1 MSSKT
6 KILVMKKKDVIY
18 TGIFAAFA
26 IIFII
31 LLFMMFRP
39 SAEKVSG
46 SRKNLYTPG
55 VYTTQITLNNN
66 AMNLEV
72 RVDESHI
79 NSIDLVYLSESAS
92 AMFPLMQPT
101 LDNLEAQ
108 ICQSQSTDDI
118 YYEASSQY
126 TSQMLLE
133 AINDALETAASKAS

>member
-18 TGIFAAFA
+18 TGIFAVFA
-26 IIFII
+26 IIFIV
-31 LLFMMFRP
+31 LLVMMFRP
-39 SAEKVSG
+39 SSG
-46 SRKNLYTPG
+46 KTTSSGTPYTPG
-55 VYTTQITLNNN
+55 VYTTRLTLNNN

-92 AMFPLMQPT
+92 AMFPMMKPAV
-101 LDNLEAQ
+101 DNLEAQ
-108 ICQSQSTDDI
+108 ICQSQSLDDI

-126 TSQMLLE
+126 TSQLLLD
-133 AINDALETAASKAS
+133 AIKNALETAASKAS

>member
-6 KILVMKKKDVIY
+6 KIFVMKKKDVIY
-18 TGIFAAFA
+18 TGIFAVFA

-31 LLFMMFRP
+31 LLVIMFRP
-39 SAEKVSG
+39 AARKDSG
-46 SRKNLYTPG
+46 RTKSLYTPG
-55 VYTTQITLNNN
+55 VYTTQLTLNNN

-79 NSIDLVYLSESAS
+79 NSIGLVYISESAA

-108 ICQSQSTDDI
+108 ICESQSTKDV

-133 AINDALETAASKAS
+133 AINHALETAASKA

>member
-18 TGIFAAFA
+18 TGIFAVFA

-31 LLFMMFRP
+31 LLVMMFRP
-39 SAEKVSG
+39 SGKKTSVSQK
-46 SRKNLYTPG
+46 RLYTPG
-55 VYTTQITLNNN
+55 VYTTRLTLNNN

-79 NSIDLVYLSESAS
+79 NSIDLVYLSESAA
-92 AMFPLMQPT
+92 AMFPLMQPA
-101 LDNLEAQ
+101 LDNLETQ
-108 ICQSQSTDDI
+108 ICQSQSTNDI